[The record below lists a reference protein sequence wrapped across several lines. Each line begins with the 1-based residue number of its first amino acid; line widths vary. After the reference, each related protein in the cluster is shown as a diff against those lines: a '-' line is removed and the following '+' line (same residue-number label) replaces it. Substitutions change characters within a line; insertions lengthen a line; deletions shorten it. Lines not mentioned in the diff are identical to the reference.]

1 MSYFIKNQIQ
11 GEYEQKFSN
20 LREFVVIDTTGI
32 NGIDNNFFRGE
43 LKKKG
48 IHLSI
53 VKNSLMRLTLKK
65 MGMEKAGD
73 IFQSGPCVVV
83 YGGESIVDIAKEVV
97 FWTKKLKNV
106 KPKGAF
112 VEGTVMAGDKVAD
125 LSKMPTRIEMQGQV
139 VQLIL
144 SPGARV
150 AGAIASQ
157 GGIIAGCLKSL
168 IEKKEK
174 EAA

>member
-11 GEYEQKFSN
+11 SEYDSKFSG
-20 LREFVVIDTTGI
+20 LREFIVIDTTGI
-32 NGIDNNFFRGE
+32 NGIDNNIFRGE
-43 LKKKG
+43 MKKKG
-48 IHLSI
+48 MHLSI

-65 MGMEKAGD
+65 MGMDRAAD
-73 IFQSGPCVVV
+73 IFDSGQCVVV
-83 YGGESIVDIAKEVV
+83 YGGDSVVDIAKEVV
-97 FWTKKLKNV
+97 TWTKKLKNV
-106 KPKGAF
+106 KARGAF
-112 VEGTVMAGDKVAD
+112 VEGTVMPGEKLVD
-125 LSKMPTRIEMQGQV
+125 LSKMPTRAEMQGQV

-144 SPGARV
+144 SPGAKV

>member
-1 MSYFIKNQIQ
+1 MSYFIKDQIQ
-11 GEYEQKFSN
+11 SEYDRKFGDI
-20 LREFVVIDTTGI
+20 REFVVIDTTGI
-32 NGIDNNFFRGE
+32 NGIDNNLFRGE

-48 IHLSI
+48 IHLTI

-65 MGMEKAGD
+65 MGMENAAN
-73 IFQSGPCVVV
+73 IFQAGPCVVV
-83 YGGESIVDIAKEVV
+83 YGGESVVDVAKEIVV
-97 FWTKKLKNV
+97 WTKKLTKV
-106 KPKGAF
+106 KAKGAF
-112 VEGTVMAGDKVAD
+112 VEGTVMLGDRLVD
-125 LSKMPTRIEMQGQV
+125 LSKMPTRVEMQGQV

-144 SPGARV
+144 SPGAKV